1 MALVGDAIMTVR
13 SAIPDPPSTLNPPT
27 NLTATPMGGGTLG
40 AFGTVYLVAT
50 ATNPWG
56 ETTASS
62 EISVA
67 MGGSAT
73 SIVGSVTLPIGATGG
88 RIYYSVAGGAPGS
101 EQQWFAVGVN
111 GTFTILAPGTAG
123 YPPTQNSAFNPDTD
137 GSYVSCALIYK
148 WLNDGLTYVAGAAGG
163 IEDTTG
169 VASVAQQLYFQIPGR
184 WIRFNTARWDQWP
197 VVMGQRDYIQYR
209 YNVSGVVSIIAT
221 EAMSAILGPVFSAF
235 PEPARSSNTTTLTV
249 AMGTTDNQL
258 SCVDASSFTPMSR
271 IQIDNEI
278 MMFSQ
283 VNQTGQPGFA
293 NGLIR
298 GVAGT
303 TPAVH
308 AIGATVTELKFNFS
322 GFRYPQ
328 LYSPGQSQ
336 LRLDARHEWEVAAQW
351 YMLARAKEKEQAM
364 QEADALDQK
373 FDAYCQRLHQDQANP
388 IATAQIGSTLDRGR
402 DVGRG
407 RIIVN

>member
-27 NLTATPMGGGTLG
+27 NLSASASALATSTLPAG
-40 AFGTVYLVAT
+40 SYYLVAT

-62 EISVA
+62 EVGPIAVGA
-67 MGGSAT
+67 GSQIT
-73 SIVGSVTLPIGATGG
+73 GTVTLPPGATGG
-88 RIYYSVAGGAPGS
+88 RAYFGGTGA
-101 EQQWFAVGVN
+101 EQQWAAISATGSFAI
-111 GTFTILAPGTAG
+111 TAPGTAG
-123 YPPTQNSAFNPDTD
+123 IPPTQNSAFNPDTD
-137 GSYVSCALIYK
+137 GNYVSCALIYK

-184 WIRFNTARWDQWP
+184 WIRFNTTRWDQWP

-221 EAMSAILGPVFSAF
+221 EAMSAILGTVFSAF

-278 MMFSQ
+278 MLFSQ

-308 AIGATVTELKFNFS
+308 AIGAIVTELKFNFS

-373 FDAYCQRLHQDQANP
+373 FDAYCKRLHQDQANP